1 MFVFEFEEVGE
12 GLDGP
17 LQTVIFG
24 MYERELGLM
33 TQKKSKKYKKL
44 ILVIN
49 LRSQKNENGEEKKNQ
64 QMEAYEYP
72 LISQPNLVHYATWF
86 WISILSV

>member
-33 TQKKSKKYKKL
+33 TQKKK
-44 ILVIN
+44 
-49 LRSQKNENGEEKKNQ
+49 QKIQKVNFGN
-64 QMEAYEYP
+64 
-72 LISQPNLVHYATWF
+72 
-86 WISILSV
+86 